1 MNQATEPLSR
11 KSQKAKVDE
20 SAKCSSTQRTP
31 PSPQQ
36 SLEVDDLIV
45 HLTGPLENWD
55 NDESA
60 NAALA
65 TQIQGTSQAD
75 INEAPESDPIRI
87 LATKIHSTNAV
98 DQDHFA
104 CSTQLDV
111 EEPETY
117 ARAMQGPNTAQWAMG
132 KGDGTTTGSKIKTW
146 YASC

>member
-1 MNQATEPLSR
+1 MLINPEN
-11 KSQKAKVDE
+11 
-20 SAKCSSTQRTP
+20 SSIT
-31 PSPQQ
+31 
-36 SLEVDDLIV
+36 LEVDDLIV

-75 INEAPESDPIRI
+75 INEAPESDPINPIRI

-98 DQDHFA
+98 DQAHFA

-117 ARAMQGPNTAQWAMG
+117 ARAMQGPNTTQWAKAMEQQLDQ
-132 KGDGTTTGSKIKTW
+132 K
-146 YASC
+146 

>member
-20 SAKCSSTQRTP
+20 SAKCPSTQKTP
-31 PSPQQ
+31 PSPRQ

-87 LATKIHSTNAV
+87 LATKIHSANAV

-117 ARAMQGPNTAQWAMG
+117 PRAMQGPNTAQWAKAMEQQLDQ
-132 KGDGTTTGSKIKTW
+132 K
-146 YASC
+146 